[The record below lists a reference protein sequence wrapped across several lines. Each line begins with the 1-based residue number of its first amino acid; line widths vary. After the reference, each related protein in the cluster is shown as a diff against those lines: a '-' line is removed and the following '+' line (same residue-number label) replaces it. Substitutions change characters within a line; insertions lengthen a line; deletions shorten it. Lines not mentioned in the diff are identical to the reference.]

1 MVPHNKNKNMKRTLI
16 LTAACSLALAGA
28 DTALAS
34 GKGGATRMMEL
45 SRSSAGIHEK
55 GTAPSTVSTTR
66 IKHTPLAGSARGGA
80 VKLMEMT
87 TPVPYRSSTIV
98 MDVDV
103 LHPKVAPPTGKGAAM
118 NQVAIANRSASDR
131 SRGLVKR

>member
-1 MVPHNKNKNMKRTLI
+1 MKRTLI
-16 LTAACSLALAGA
+16 LTAACSFVLAGVQ
-28 DTALAS
+28 TASAS
-34 GKGGATRMMEL
+34 AKGGATRQMEL

-55 GTAPSTVSTTR
+55 VTAPSTVSTTR

-80 VKLMEMT
+80 VKQMEMVS
-87 TPVPYRSSTIV
+87 PIPYRSSAIV

-118 NQVAIANRSASDR
+118 NQVAIANRSVSKR
-131 SRGLVKR
+131 SSGLVSR